1 MAHRPRLLVTVL
13 SIPLLVA
20 IGFNYARAHREGEPL
35 AIEFAME
42 KPFYVP
48 ASAGSERGKF
58 VVIRVPPDQQSVP
71 GKNAVTAI
79 KVEPKMEGSKVK
91 VTVYALRGDTD
102 HIISCKDWDA
112 LKSSLVGTY
121 IAGLDET
128 VQLIKLK
135 DFGVG
140 VGGDNPL
147 TFRVVPRRVLSP
159 VPQEA
164 FATGCG
170 CGSCDGLI
178 CCPNPGYCLTCGT
191 CGTVCC
197 KGGYIEGN

>member
-1 MAHRPRLLVTVL
+1 MTHRPKLLVTVL
-13 SIPLLVA
+13 ILPVLLA
-20 IGFNYARAHREGEPL
+20 IGFTYARATRDGEPL

-58 VVIRVPPDQQSVP
+58 IVIRVPADQQAVP

-79 KVEPKMEGSKVK
+79 KVEPKMEGNKVK
-91 VTVYALRGDTD
+91 VIVYALRGDTN
-102 HIISCKDWDA
+102 HLVSCQDWDT
-112 LKSSLVGTY
+112 LKSTMVGTY

-140 VGGDNPL
+140 VGGDSPL
-147 TFRVVPRRVLSP
+147 TFRVVPRRALSP
-159 VPQEA
+159 MPQEA
-164 FATGCG
+164 VGSGCG

-178 CCPNPGYCLTCGT
+178 CCPNPGQCLTCGV

-197 KGGYIEGN
+197 KKGYVEGN